1 VKEFQL
7 PQKYNKNFSVSGV
20 QRSAFQI
27 KNLSI
32 KITSLAKNFVGA
44 ERNDEVHGKRA
55 LYFDY
60 HSISP
65 RFRFFSQKFV
75 YYMDACVYFM
85 YHLPADLH

>member
-1 VKEFQL
+1 MWREGISTTSKIQ
-7 PQKYNKNFSVSGV
+7 QKFSVSGV
-20 QRSAFQI
+20 SAFQI

-65 RFRFFSQKFV
+65 RFSFFSQKFV
-75 YYMDACVYFM
+75 DGCMCILYVSFTG
-85 YHLPADLH
+85 